1 MVFAL
6 LGEMRK
12 VYLLIIVVC
21 VLSIH
26 TLEMRAQTMSVS
38 KRTPEQEA
46 TVQTEKL
53 QKELNLNSNQIK
65 KIYEINLKY
74 ANKRKF
80 VKNRT
85 ESMDLII
92 KKNEDICEVLDENQR
107 FELQNR
113 RQNGDFNEKERERRF
128 SNSDSNSVN
137 STSSEKRTSKS
148 TFQNNNKRVQQN
160 INPFPAENRQQQ
172 AARSNNKNNTTPS
185 LNNKTL
191 RSVQSK

>member
-1 MVFAL
+1 
-6 LGEMRK
+6 MRRL
-12 VYLLIIVVC
+12 YLLIVTIC
-21 VLSIH
+21 VLLLH
-26 TLEMRAQTMSVS
+26 VLEVHSQPMSVS
-38 KRTPEQEA
+38 TRTPEQEA

-80 VKNRT
+80 IKNRA

-92 KKNEDICEVLDENQR
+92 KKNEDIYEVLDENQR

-128 SNSDSNSVN
+128 SNSDSNS
-137 STSSEKRTSKS
+137 TSSEKRTSKS

-160 INPFPAENRQQQ
+160 INPYPAENRHQQV
-172 AARSNNKNNTTPS
+172 ARPNNRNNTTPNLLNKS
-185 LNNKTL
+185 L
-191 RSVQSK
+191 RQSQNR

>member
-1 MVFAL
+1 
-6 LGEMRK
+6 MRRL
-12 VYLLIIVVC
+12 YLLIVTIC
-21 VLSIH
+21 VLLLH
-26 TLEMRAQTMSVS
+26 VLEVHSQPMSVS
-38 KRTPEQEA
+38 TRTPEQEA

-53 QKELNLNSNQIK
+53 QKELILNSNQIK

-80 VKNRT
+80 VKNRA

-92 KKNEDICEVLDENQR
+92 KKNEDIYEVLDENQR

-128 SNSDSNSVN
+128 SNSDSNS
-137 STSSEKRTSKS
+137 TSSEKRTSKS

-160 INPFPAENRQQQ
+160 VNPFPAENRHQQ
-172 AARSNNKNNTTPS
+172 AARPNNRNNATPN

>member
-1 MVFAL
+1 MHVF
-6 LGEMRK
+6 E
-12 VYLLIIVVC
+12 VH
-21 VLSIH
+21 S
-26 TLEMRAQTMSVS
+26 QPMSVS
-38 KRTPEQEA
+38 TRTPEQEA

-53 QKELNLNSNQIK
+53 QKELILNSNQIK

-80 VKNRT
+80 VKNRA

-92 KKNEDICEVLDENQR
+92 KKNEDIYEVLDENQR

-128 SNSDSNSVN
+128 SNSDSNS
-137 STSSEKRTSKS
+137 TSSEKRTSKS

-160 INPFPAENRQQQ
+160 INPYPAENRQQQ
-172 AARSNNKNNTTPS
+172 VARPNNRNNTTPNLLNKS
-185 LNNKTL
+185 L
-191 RSVQSK
+191 RQSQNR